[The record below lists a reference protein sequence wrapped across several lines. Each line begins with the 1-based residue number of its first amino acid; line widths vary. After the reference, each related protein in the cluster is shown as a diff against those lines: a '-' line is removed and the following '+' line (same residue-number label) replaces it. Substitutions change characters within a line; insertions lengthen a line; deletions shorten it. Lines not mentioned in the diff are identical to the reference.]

1 MNNSGENYQWS
12 NLMIYKVD
20 ILFKKTLS
28 DGGVKVVTYHSLLK
42 NPKAFGENENL
53 AGAIGELSL
62 VREGTEKG
70 FSLNSLLR
78 KYNSLLIGRH
88 LAEIFRKDFPLQFT
102 FADVNDVTSVQAQ
115 ITDVEGNNYSSIVE
129 LTKIEGEKFLNLK
142 AVDSC
147 AMVIPVEGTLELNDE
162 IGTNLKI
169 STGEVAF
176 VMASTNQVVIKS
188 GKAATLY
195 LRSDS

>member
-1 MNNSGENYQWS
+1 
-12 NLMIYKVD
+12 MIYKFD

-28 DGGVKVVTYHSLLK
+28 EGGVKVVTYRSLLK

-62 VREGTEKG
+62 VREGTEKD

-115 ITDVEGNNYSSIVE
+115 ITDEEGNNYSSN
-129 LTKIEGEKFLNLK
+129 IETREIDSEEVQNLK
-142 AVDSC
+142 DVDSPV
-147 AMVIPVEGTLELNDE
+147 MIIPENGEIELSDE
-162 IGTNLKI
+162 IGMSVSLKQ
-169 STGEVAF
+169 GEVGF
-176 VMASTNQVVIKS
+176 VIASTSQVVIKAEKVKS
-188 GKAATLY
+188 
-195 LRSDS
+195 LRLSLDE

>member
-1 MNNSGENYQWS
+1 
-12 NLMIYKVD
+12 MIYKFD

-28 DGGVKVVTYHSLLK
+28 DGGVKVVTYRSLLE

-102 FADVNDVTSVQAQ
+102 FADADDVTSVQAQ
-115 ITDVEGNNYSSIVE
+115 ITDEEGNNYSSTVE
-129 LTKIEGEKFLNLK
+129 EREIEGEEVLNLK
-142 AVDSC
+142 DVDSPV
-147 AMVIPVEGTLELNDE
+147 MIIPENGDVELSDE
-162 IGTNLKI
+162 IGTSLMLKQ
-169 STGEVAF
+169 GDVGF
-176 VMASTNQVVIKS
+176 VMASTNQVVVKAETIKILRL
-188 GKAATLY
+188 TLDEIKE
-195 LRSDS
+195 S

>member
-1 MNNSGENYQWS
+1 
-12 NLMIYKVD
+12 MIYKFD

-28 DGGVKVVTYHSLLK
+28 DGGVKVVTYRSLLE

-88 LAEIFRKDFPLQFT
+88 LAEIFRKEFPLQFS
-102 FADVNDVTSVQAQ
+102 FADADDVASVQAQ
-115 ITDVEGNNYSSIVE
+115 ITDEEGNNYSSRVEAREVGGEEVLNLRNVDSPVMIIPENGDVE
-129 LTKIEGEKFLNLK
+129 L
-142 AVDSC
+142 S
-147 AMVIPVEGTLELNDE
+147 DE
-162 IGTNLKI
+162 IGTSVTLKQ
-169 STGEVAF
+169 GEVGF
-176 VMASTNQVVIKS
+176 MMASTSQVVV
-188 GKAATLY
+188 KAEKVKTLW
-195 LRSDS
+195 LTLDE

>member
-1 MNNSGENYQWS
+1 
-12 NLMIYKVD
+12 MIYKFD

-28 DGGVKVVTYHSLLK
+28 DGGVKVVTYRSLLE

-88 LAEIFRKDFPLQFT
+88 LAEVFRKDFPLQFS
-102 FADVNDVTSVQAQ
+102 FADANDVTSVQAQ
-115 ITDVEGNNYSSIVE
+115 VTDEEGNNYSSRVE
-129 LTKIEGEKFLNLK
+129 AREIEGEGALDLRSM
-142 AVDSC
+142 DSLV
-147 AMVIPVEGTLELNDE
+147 MIIPKNGDVELSDE
-162 IGTNLKI
+162 IGTSITLKQ
-169 STGEVAF
+169 GEVGF
-176 VMASTNQVVIKS
+176 VMASTNQVVV
-188 GKAATLY
+188 KAEKVRTSRLI
-195 LRSDS
+195 LDK

>member
-1 MNNSGENYQWS
+1 
-12 NLMIYKVD
+12 MIYKFD

-28 DGGVKVVTYHSLLK
+28 DGGVKVVTYRSLLE
-42 NPKAFGENENL
+42 NPKAFGENEKL

-102 FADVNDVTSVQAQ
+102 FADANNVTSVQAQ
-115 ITDVEGNNYSSIVE
+115 IMDEEGNNYSSKVEAREIAGEEVQNLKDVDSPLMIIPENGDVE
-129 LTKIEGEKFLNLK
+129 LR
-142 AVDSC
+142 
-147 AMVIPVEGTLELNDE
+147 DE
-162 IGTNLKI
+162 IGT
-169 STGEVAF
+169 SVYAQTR
-176 VMASTNQVVIKS
+176 
-188 GKAATLY
+188 
-195 LRSDS
+195 RSRFCDGFDESVGV